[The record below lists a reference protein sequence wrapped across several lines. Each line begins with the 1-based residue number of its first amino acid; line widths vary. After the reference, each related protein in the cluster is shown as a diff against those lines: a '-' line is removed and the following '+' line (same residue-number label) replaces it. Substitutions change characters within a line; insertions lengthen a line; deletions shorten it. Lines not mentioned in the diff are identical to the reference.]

1 MTVIWYNWHKGK
13 ATIVGLNFIYDHK
26 EEINMSLTLKR
37 VISLLLC
44 IIILLP
50 TLVACGQQT
59 ENPSDTDNK
68 QSGDSG
74 DANNTEVS
82 ETETTD
88 PVQDALDRLTAD
100 VDWGGKDFGMLYVN
114 DIGGYVEE
122 VEATADS
129 GDSSSSGVINDAVF
143 ERNTLF
149 EEYCK
154 LNFVLIPVSSGMVS
168 TSLKSEVQTGTGDFH
183 LITQTMTG
191 SADSAISGY
200 LHNFMDLDIDYETPW
215 WDAGTL
221 DFALCGQVFFMD
233 GPFNIVDDDVTFV
246 MMFNKELQKQHQ
258 VPNPYETVMNGDWTL
273 DNFNSIISNLSVENG
288 DGKWDEKDTYG
299 FSTPYSIGTT
309 FFYGAGLQYVINDR
323 TMDQPELALDSSK
336 MEKALD
342 VLAKARSI
350 VKEGNSTYVAEGT
363 EYGKAKEIFL
373 DGRSLFYVEVASY
386 LRALNKNMETEYG
399 VIPIPKYNKEQE
411 KYHTWR
417 AGNGSTLSIPTTVA
431 SMDVEMFA
439 KVLETYCV
447 LSQKLVRP
455 AYYDIMLTTRNVQ
468 DVESSEM
475 LDLIFENRIYDM
487 GAYFEVLGFNTL
499 FNKSVIGEDTFSSS
513 YAAAV
518 KTYEKKMFVLL
529 QKIEKD

>member
-183 LITQTMTG
+183 LITQSMTG

-215 WDAGTL
+215 WDAGTRN
-221 DFALCGQVFFMD
+221 C
-233 GPFNIVDDDVTFV
+233 
-246 MMFNKELQKQHQ
+246 K
-258 VPNPYETVMNGDWTL
+258 
-273 DNFNSIISNLSVENG
+273 NSI
-288 DGKWDEKDTYG
+288 TY
-299 FSTPYSIGTT
+299 
-309 FFYGAGLQYVINDR
+309 
-323 TMDQPELALDSSK
+323 
-336 MEKALD
+336 
-342 VLAKARSI
+342 
-350 VKEGNSTYVAEGT
+350 
-363 EYGKAKEIFL
+363 
-373 DGRSLFYVEVASY
+373 
-386 LRALNKNMETEYG
+386 
-399 VIPIPKYNKEQE
+399 PIP
-411 KYHTWR
+411 
-417 AGNGSTLSIPTTVA
+417 
-431 SMDVEMFA
+431 
-439 KVLETYCV
+439 
-447 LSQKLVRP
+447 
-455 AYYDIMLTTRNVQ
+455 TRR
-468 DVESSEM
+468 S
-475 LDLIFENRIYDM
+475 
-487 GAYFEVLGFNTL
+487 
-499 FNKSVIGEDTFSSS
+499 
-513 YAAAV
+513 
-518 KTYEKKMFVLL
+518 
-529 QKIEKD
+529 